1 MCITEPFAGL
11 RRRQAGFS
19 MVEMLMAMIIVS
31 VGVVALLI
39 PITSITRNSA
49 DPLVTKQMIA
59 IAEGMLE
66 EIELK
71 PFATP
76 TGGFA
81 GASTCANRSQF
92 DAVPDY
98 NNFTTAGAGICDI
111 NGVPIAT
118 LSSYNLS
125 VTTALTAMNGGAI
138 AAGNAYLISVTV
150 TGPNGSSVTLSGF
163 RTSYF

>member
-1 MCITEPFAGL
+1 
-11 RRRQAGFS
+11 

-76 TGGFA
+76 TGGFV
-81 GASTCANRSQF
+81 GAATCANRPQF
-92 DAVPDY
+92 DAIPDY

-111 NGVPIAT
+111 NGVPIAV

-125 VTTALTAMNGGAI
+125 VATVLTAEGAI
-138 AAGNAYLISVTV
+138 PAANAYLISVTV
-150 TGPNGSSVTLSGF
+150 TGPNGTSVTLSGF

>member
-1 MCITEPFAGL
+1 MCITEAFAVA
-11 RRRQAGFS
+11 RRAESGFS

-59 IAEGMLE
+59 VAEGMLE

-76 TGGFA
+76 NGGFV
-81 GASTCANRSQF
+81 GAPTCANRPQF

-118 LSSYNLS
+118 LSSYNLA
-125 VTTALTAMNGGAI
+125 VTTVLTAEGAI
-138 AAGNAYLISVTV
+138 PAGNAYLISVTV
-150 TGPNGSSVTLSGF
+150 TGPNGTSVTLSGF

>member
-1 MCITEPFAGL
+1 
-11 RRRQAGFS
+11 

-76 TGGFA
+76 GGF
-81 GASTCANRSQF
+81 GGPYTCANRPQF
-92 DAVPDY
+92 DAIPDY
-98 NNFTTAGAGICDI
+98 NGFTTAGAGICDI

-138 AAGNAYLISVTV
+138 PPGNAYLISVTV
-150 TGPNGSSVTLSGF
+150 TGPNGTSVTLSGF